1 MSLPCLGTCL
11 SQRTGDETA
20 EAPKR
25 RQWRGVGCRRRRRMR
40 EHGGSAAAAVRAVQA
55 WEPSIPPW
63 AVLGEFSSLRCPRTW
78 ARVHLLTLRLFAAS
92 ASKAQ
97 CRFCVEI
104 KSVCSFVYLAA
115 PGVKCTRE
123 VLLWCSSPP
132 PLQPKFIK
140 NHRPRT
146 PGFWDHVCASGT
158 TIANIE
164 INSVKSSRP
173 MQFRHQQFEQA
184 DKHAVLGANVCRA
197 PWTTILC

>member
-78 ARVHLLTLRLFAAS
+78 AQVHLLTFRLIAAS
-92 ASKAQ
+92 ASKAE

-104 KSVCSFVYLAA
+104 AQNLSVPSSTLRRQVSSARWKNCYGA
-115 PGVKCTRE
+115 R
-123 VLLWCSSPP
+123 VL
-132 PLQPKFIK
+132 PLQPKNIE

-146 PGFWDHVCASGT
+146 PGFWDRVCAFGNIS
-158 TIANIE
+158 ANSEMDSIKQSDA
-164 INSVKSSRP
+164 ISAPTSR
-173 MQFRHQQFEQA
+173 
-184 DKHAVLGANVCRA
+184 
-197 PWTTILC
+197 